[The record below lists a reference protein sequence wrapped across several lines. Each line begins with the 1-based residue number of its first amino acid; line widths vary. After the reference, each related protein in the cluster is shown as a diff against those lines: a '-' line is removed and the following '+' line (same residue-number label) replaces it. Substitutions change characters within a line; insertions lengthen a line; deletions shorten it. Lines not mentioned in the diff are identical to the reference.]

1 MGRDPSESMA
11 ETEWHRGSALR
22 TRHFA
27 LLFIVLQLCCGS
39 SEAVQTGEHLEGLN
53 LREMDPAWTQSV
65 LEAKGD
71 ARYATPDGAPQRKP
85 GRNLLGAKPVMLDFK
100 CDDPESLI
108 TSTGLGKKKP
118 SAQGKPKAKRVSAAP
133 VAPASQQEALQAAFT
148 AGFKNGITAKLKKGF
163 QKEAHSLGEG
173 KEECSDLQQLN
184 RQVCSLYGSSS
195 AACSVVKADR
205 SRRCGPTPSRSS
217 NKALEEAA
225 QGTARRLLGRRQ
237 KKKAAAAA
245 KKAKEATKVRG
256 SIKNAYDN
264 CIKNMPATYDC
275 HRTSGLALPLANS
288 AKYCI
293 KGVGCVQAL
302 YGGCPGFAKALHAP
316 NTKIP
321 ITDTKKTP
329 RKKGKKKEKKKRK
342 KKTTRKKG
350 KKKRKK
356 GSKRKGELGESSTA
370 RRLLGKG
377 KGERCQAKELWGRLT
392 GFPVKVW
399 KRQLSGSFISDMGC
413 PVGCVKNIG
422 QLYMSKNGKCAAKM
436 ELRRVDTPPQT
447 SKIPNTS
454 TKFMQIQTHMISAS
468 VCNLETEKCATQRS
482 LLVCFLSDRLGGMHR
497 AKCSKP
503 QQIPSFM

>member
-1 MGRDPSESMA
+1 MA

-118 SAQGKPKAKRVSAAP
+118 SAQGKP
-133 VAPASQQEALQAAFT
+133 
-148 AGFKNGITAKLKKGF
+148 IAKLKKGF

-173 KEECSDLQQLN
+173 REECSDLQQLN

-217 NKALEEAA
+217 NKALKEAA

-256 SIKNAYDN
+256 NIKNAYDN
-264 CIKNMPATYDC
+264 CIKNMPSTYDC

-293 KGVGCVQAL
+293 KGV
-302 YGGCPGFAKALHAP
+302 
-316 NTKIP
+316 
-321 ITDTKKTP
+321 
-329 RKKGKKKEKKKRK
+329 
-342 KKTTRKKG
+342 
-350 KKKRKK
+350 
-356 GSKRKGELGESSTA
+356 
-370 RRLLGKG
+370 
-377 KGERCQAKELWGRLT
+377 
-392 GFPVKVW
+392 
-399 KRQLSGSFISDMGC
+399 
-413 PVGCVKNIG
+413 
-422 QLYMSKNGKCAAKM
+422 
-436 ELRRVDTPPQT
+436 
-447 SKIPNTS
+447 
-454 TKFMQIQTHMISAS
+454 
-468 VCNLETEKCATQRS
+468 
-482 LLVCFLSDRLGGMHR
+482 
-497 AKCSKP
+497 
-503 QQIPSFM
+503 